1 MYAIVQQQLAI
12 DLNCIVDDL
21 NGAQDSIIFVEA
33 ADNPGR
39 RPYRRGAQIFEMLTM
54 GGAIVVSATPARL
67 AYAKEQLAGKT
78 RDEAFAMP
86 FIRGLA
92 ISCLPDLGRL
102 GHIAPPQ
109 GFSYE
114 TYGPDE
120 IPALLELPG
129 FSYALQRDDAL
140 AMAAIQGGTVAAI
153 AGAGPQSAKLWGIG
167 IDVLPAYRKQGL
179 AAYLVNA
186 MMLELL
192 RREFVPIYNY
202 DASNIASQNAAHRA
216 GFQPAWVYSRRACF
230 EGELAN

>member
-1 MYAIVQQQLAI
+1 MFAIVQQQLAI
-12 DLNCIVDDL
+12 DLNCSAEDF
-21 NGAQDSIIFVEA
+21 NSEQDSFVFVEA

-39 RPYRRGAQIFEMLTM
+39 RPYRRGAQVFEMLTM
-54 GGAIVVSATPARL
+54 GGAVVVSATPARL

-86 FIRGLA
+86 FIRGIA
-92 ISCLPDLGRL
+92 ISCLPDLGRI
-102 GHIAPPQ
+102 GDIAPPR

-114 TYGPDE
+114 TYGPDK

-129 FSYALQRDDAL
+129 FSYALQHDDAL
-140 AMAAIQGGTVAAI
+140 AMAAIHGGTVAAI

-186 MMLELL
+186 MTLELL

-202 DASNIASQNAAHRA
+202 DASNISSQNVAHRA
-216 GFQPAWVYSRRACF
+216 GFRPAWMYNRRDCF